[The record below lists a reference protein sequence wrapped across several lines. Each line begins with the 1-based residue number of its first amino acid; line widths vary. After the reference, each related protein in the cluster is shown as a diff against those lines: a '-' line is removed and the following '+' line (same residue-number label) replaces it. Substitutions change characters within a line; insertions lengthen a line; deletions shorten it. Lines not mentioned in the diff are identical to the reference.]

1 MEFPGQPQIS
11 IFTQNSKDTRGKVF
25 CAIIVIFGCFYNSTQ
40 KCGFSL
46 EHWKL
51 FMAALWGDLW
61 MNTHSCTPLS
71 SNNCVVIVLITWQRC
86 FTSFKTS
93 VGSNEVWILKFLK
106 TLGNNLLVVAWHW
119 LKLQNKALWMQ
130 CALCRLYEVGGNLF
144 IVNSSILPI
153 KRKIEEIKEKERW

>member
-1 MEFPGQPQIS
+1 MAQVLLSGIS
-11 IFTQNSKDTRGKVF
+11 RATSNFHFHPKFQRHKGKGF
-25 CAIIVIFGCFYNSTQ
+25 LCYYCYLWLLLQFHTEMF
-40 KCGFSL
+40 FSL
-46 EHWKL
+46 EHWIL

-71 SNNCVVIVLITWQRC
+71 SNNCVVTILITWQWC

-106 TLGNNLLVVAWHW
+106 TLGNYLLVVAWHW

-130 CALCRLYEVGGNLF
+130 CALCRLNVVGGNLF
-144 IVNSSILPI
+144 IVNSSILP
-153 KRKIEEIKEKERW
+153 KKWK